1 MIIGLIGNPNS
12 GKTSLY
18 NQLTGSTSHVGN
30 WPGVTVEKRVGSYL
44 KDKSIEIVD
53 LPGIYSLSPYSPEE
67 LIARTFLNQQ
77 PDVIINIVDATNLE
91 RNLYL
96 TSQLIEH
103 NTPMVVALNFKD
115 VMDRK
120 GQVLDISVLE
130 KEFGVPF
137 IQISATKNLSTEELM
152 NEVKKAGN
160 QGYSRESKYL
170 FNGDIDPVL
179 HKIKDQLALI
189 HKPNEAFHVVKML
202 ELDKQTLKNMKLTE
216 TELSIFQAITKDQEA
231 KYKDEIESIVANA
244 RYEKITN
251 ILSKAV
257 VKKGMHNTFTD
268 KVDKIV
274 TNRFAA
280 IPVFFIVMSFIFA
293 LVFADNLF
301 SIPMPGTWLQGL
313 MEGLVE
319 VVQEGVATLL
329 GNLNASSWALDL
341 VVDAIIAGVGAV
353 LSFMPQILLLF
364 LLLSILE
371 DTGYMARVAFIMDG
385 LLRKIGLSGK
395 SIVPLIMGF
404 GCSVPAIM
412 AARTIENEND
422 RKLTIMLTPFIS
434 CSAKLPIWALFA
446 AAMFSGGNWYIIP
459 IIYFTGIFVL
469 IFVSLGLKKT
479 VYKGSSSTFIME
491 MPPYRL
497 PFAKNT
503 LRLLFDKL
511 KHFVIKAGT
520 IILSATIIIWVLQY
534 FTPEFRVATTEAESI
549 LAVVSNWIVPFFYPL
564 GFARGEY
571 GYVTIVATLTG
582 IIAKESV
589 VSIIGVLG
597 PGATVVESVRM
608 MFSSI
613 SSLSFMVFNLLIF
626 PCLATI
632 GTLRQELKSKKTFWL
647 TLFIQLVTAYLIS
660 MLVYQVGSFIW

>member
-30 WPGVTVEKRVGSYL
+30 WPGVTVEKRVGRYL
-44 KDKSIEIVD
+44 KDKSVEIVD

-120 GQVLDISVLE
+120 GQVLDVSVLE
-130 KEFGVPF
+130 QEFGVPF

-152 NEVKKAGN
+152 NEVKKVGN
-160 QGYSRESKYL
+160 QGYNRKSKYL

-179 HKIKDQLALI
+179 QKIKDELTLLN
-189 HKPNEAFHVVKML
+189 KPNEAFHVVKML
-202 ELDKQTLKNMKLTE
+202 ELDKQTLKNMKFTE
-216 TELSIFQAITKDQEA
+216 TELSVFQTITKDQEA

-257 VKKGMHNTFTD
+257 VNKGLQNTFTD

-280 IPVFFIVMSFIFA
+280 IPIFFIIMSFIFA

-329 GNLNASSWALDL
+329 GTLNASSWALDL

-459 IIYFTGIFVL
+459 IIYFTGIVVL
-469 IFVSLGLKKT
+469 VFVSLGLKKT

-503 LRLLFDKL
+503 LLLLYDKL

-534 FTPEFRVATTEAESI
+534 FTPALRVATTEAESI
-549 LAVVSNWIVPFFYPL
+549 LAVVSNWIVPFFHPL

-597 PGATVVESVRM
+597 PGTTVVESVRM

-647 TLFIQLVTAYLIS
+647 TLFIQLLTAYLVS
-660 MLVYQVGSFIW
+660 MLVYQIGSFIW